1 MLHVLF
7 TTYGIPGWIGF
18 EPREG
23 SEEMPATVKVG
34 KADVACDVPFLAAYL
49 RDPATGKWAKRP
61 KPPAPTA
68 EERQA
73 ALDRAAGQL
82 VARGDFD
89 AAAALYIEAKAW
101 PTGPFTLPIKTSGMA
116 SVYCPSAAKTV
127 ASPVASQIC
136 SLMIVPFLSG
146 MMGMKI
152 ARQ

>member
-1 MLHVLF
+1 MTLHVLF
-7 TTYGIPGWIGF
+7 TTDGIPGWIGF

-73 ALDRAAGQL
+73 ARQAQRRAERQE
-82 VARGDFD
+82 ARRLARD
-89 AAAALYIEAKAW
+89 AARRERLFDRLVDVAARLDPDFAKAVADLQDEFGD
-101 PTGPFTLPIKTSGMA
+101 TGE
-116 SVYCPSAAKTV
+116 
-127 ASPVASQIC
+127 
-136 SLMIVPFLSG
+136 
-146 MMGMKI
+146 
-152 ARQ
+152 